1 MHQNGHLK
9 SLYPR
14 ALSVQAY
21 KRQNCSSDWPKV
33 ANSGSLGLSNLAVQG
48 THFELTVWILPVKSR
63 AENFS
68 PVKTRLP
75 SSTPI
80 NRSGCHVWREKKI
93 ECKVDKNQ
101 PFSPIFIF
109 FCFLLLNHT
118 FGHHHSHHRLSHY
131 NLHHI
136 QTLNI
141 LTWWLHHFS
150 LSLSLSSLRNS
161 FPSHHRDPSCSS
173 NHPFQR
179 LPPLPATAEATI
191 LSSSTPTVS
200 NPSTDHDSSS
210 TSNASSSNF
219 GSSTL
224 HRCHRLHHV
233 VLLGQTT
240 LTPGNFPLPIPL
252 PLLLLLLHYCALR
265 E

>member
-68 PVKTRLP
+68 PAKTRLP

-118 FGHHHSHHRLSHY
+118 FGHHHSHHRPSHY

-150 LSLSLSSLRNS
+150 LSLSLLCETL
-161 FPSHHRDPSCSS
+161 FP
-173 NHPFQR
+173 
-179 LPPLPATAEATI
+179 LTTATPAVVATT
-191 LSSSTPTVS
+191 LSSGFHPYQQQQRRRFSP
-200 NPSTDHDSSS
+200 H
-210 TSNASSSNF
+210 
-219 GSSTL
+219 
-224 HRCHRLHHV
+224 
-233 VLLGQTT
+233 LLQ
-240 LTPGNFPLPIPL
+240 P
-252 PLLLLLLHYCALR
+252 
-265 E
+265 